1 MSFIKLKE
9 GQYVSVDS
17 PKGQKL
23 VKDAAAK
30 AKKLAVAKEKARVE
44 LEAKLK
50 AERIVELKA
59 LLEEAK
65 K

>member
-1 MSFIKLKE
+1 MSFIKLKD
-9 GQYVSVDS
+9 GHYVPVDS
-17 PKGQKL
+17 PQGKKL

-30 AKKLAVAKEKARVE
+30 AKAESLAKEKASAV
-44 LEAKLK
+44 LAAKLK

>member
-17 PKGQKL
+17 PKGKKL

-30 AKKLAVAKEKARVE
+30 AKKEAIAKEKAR
-44 LEAKLK
+44 
-50 AERIVELKA
+50 VELKA